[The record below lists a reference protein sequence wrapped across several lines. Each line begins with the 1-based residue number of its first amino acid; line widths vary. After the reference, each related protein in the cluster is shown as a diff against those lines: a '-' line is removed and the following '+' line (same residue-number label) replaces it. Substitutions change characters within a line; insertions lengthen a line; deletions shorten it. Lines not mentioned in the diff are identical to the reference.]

1 MITRLL
7 VTNYRS
13 LQTFEFKPNE
23 KLNIIVGD
31 NDTGKS
37 TVLEVIALALSGRI
51 KGRWAADDLNP
62 HWFNH
67 ATVQTFFDEL
77 EAGNSPSAPEI
88 SIELYL
94 STTTKGAER
103 LRGIHNSR
111 NEDSPGISIHIK
123 PDPDHA
129 TELTEY
135 FTQENVPRLIPT
147 ELYMVEWRDFSDG
160 KLTRQ
165 PAGLGHTVIDASN
178 TGSYSGIDFKMRQ
191 LLKDFVTTKE
201 SAQISLAYRQARV
214 TITEG
219 VLKEVDDRIAE
230 EGNSFGVG
238 LQMDQSSSAS
248 WEAAVTPHIEKV
260 PFALLGQ
267 GKQVAT
273 KVALAMS
280 RNSDRNQFV
289 LVEEPENHLSH
300 SNLQELI
307 AQISSLAGSRQI
319 FITTH
324 SSFVLNR
331 LGFDHLYLMSEH
343 GPKGL
348 NTDLVTDDTIK
359 YFQRQSG
366 YDTLRLAIAKKAVVV
381 EGPSDE
387 MIFNKAYK
395 SIKGV
400 EPRESGVDVVTLGTR
415 GKRALELAHALN
427 KKVAVLRDNDGKEPE
442 HWKSAATA
450 YLEAGYREMFIG
462 SVATG
467 VTLEPQML
475 AANSA
480 TTLRSVL
487 GLDSTVDVADHMKN
501 NKTDSAW
508 QIVNSTT
515 SLEWPAYIKEAIE
528 FISAE

>member
-37 TVLEVIALALSGRI
+37 TVLEVITLALSGRI

-67 ATVQTFFDEL
+67 AAVQAFFDEL

-111 NEDSPGISIHIK
+111 NEDTPGISIHVK

-129 TELTEY
+129 AELTEY
-135 FTQENVPRLIPT
+135 LAQENIPRLIPT

-160 KLTRQ
+160 KLSRQ
-165 PAGLGHTVIDASN
+165 PAGLGHTVINASG
-178 TGSYSGIDFKMRQ
+178 TGSYSGVDFKMRQ

-201 SAQISLAYRQARV
+201 SVQISLAYRQARV

-238 LQMDQSSSAS
+238 LQMDQSSNTS

-348 NTDLVTDDTIK
+348 NIDLVTDDTIK

-442 HWKSAATA
+442 YWKSTAAT
-450 YLEAGYREMFIG
+450 YLETGRREMFIG

-467 VTLEPQML
+467 VTLEPQIL
-475 AANSA
+475 TANGA
-480 TTLRSVL
+480 TTLRAVL
-487 GLDSTVDVADHMKN
+487 GLDSTDDVADHMKN

>member
-13 LQTFEFKPNE
+13 LQSFEFKPDE
-23 KLNIIVGD
+23 KLNILVGD
-31 NDTGKS
+31 NDAGKS
-37 TVLEVIALALSGRI
+37 TILEAIALALSGRI
-51 KGRWAADDLNP
+51 KGHWAADDLNP

-67 ATVQTFFDEL
+67 KSVEAFFDEL
-77 EAGNSPSAPEI
+77 EAGCSPSAPEI

-94 STTTKGAER
+94 STSTKGVER
-103 LRGIHNSR
+103 LRGIHNSL
-111 NEDSPGISIHIK
+111 NEDTPGISIHVK

-129 TELTEY
+129 AELTEY
-135 FTQENVPRLIPT
+135 LAQENIPRLIPT
-147 ELYMVEWRDFSDG
+147 ELYMVEWRDFADG

-178 TGSYSGIDFKMRQ
+178 TGSYSGVDFKMRQ

-201 SAQISLAYRQARV
+201 SAQISLAYRQARA

-238 LQMDQSSSAS
+238 LQMDQSSSAG
-248 WEAAVTPHIEKV
+248 WETAVTPHIEKV

-307 AQISSLAGSRQI
+307 AQIASLAGSRQV

-331 LGFDHLYLMSEH
+331 LGFDHLYLMCEH

-348 NTDLVTDDTIK
+348 DTDLVTDDTIK

-400 EPRESGVDVVTLGTR
+400 EPRESGIDVVTLGTR

-427 KKVAVLRDNDGKEPE
+427 KRIAVLRDNDGKEPE
-442 HWKSAATA
+442 YWKSAATA
-450 YLEAGYREMFIG
+450 HLEVGRREMFIG

-467 VTLEPQML
+467 RTLEPQML
-475 AANSA
+475 SVNSA
-480 TTLRSVL
+480 ATLRTVL
-487 GLDSTVDVADHMKN
+487 ELDSDVDVASYMED

-508 QIVNSTT
+508 KIVNSTV
-515 SLEWPAYIKEAIE
+515 SLEWPIYIKEAIE
-528 FISAE
+528 FICAE